1 MNSTEVMILAG
12 SLIILSLITYF
23 LVIMIIDK
31 KRHDNITNLF
41 REILPEVSLKK
52 PEQKFYNYFFE
63 DSEKLV
69 LIKVLPFDLHHE
81 LIITNRYYWCMNA
94 DLKGWKR
101 STVPDLFPGVKEFV
115 DFVPITKLKIVKIAL
130 IMPDCHNI
138 IRYLNESDVAKVYPT
153 DLVYGVYF
161 IKSTELKT
169 FFPKSQ

>member
-1 MNSTEVMILAG
+1 MNSTEVIILAG
-12 SLIILSLITYF
+12 SLILVSLIAYYSIK
-23 LVIMIIDK
+23 LIVDK
-31 KRHDNITNLF
+31 NRHNA
-41 REILPEVSLKK
+41 ILKVFNETLPQVSLEKSTEK
-52 PEQKFYNYFFE
+52 FFDYHFETGDKFY
-63 DSEKLV
+63 

-115 DFVPITKLKIVKIAL
+115 DYSHLTKLKVVKIAL

-138 IRYLNESDVAKVYPT
+138 IRYLNESDVAKVLPS

-161 IKSTELKT
+161 VKAVELQS
-169 FFPKSQ
+169 FFPKTE